1 VKAFLAAVVMVGLL
15 VGTARGAPPP
25 SVYRDSII
33 AQHEQRKATAARVVL
48 ESDARLAKVA
58 DARPQ
63 KIGIL
68 TYYPNRG
75 GGFTFREGATIVL
88 YALPYLPTTRDV
100 EKTLLII
107 ETTSAGIVIPHH
119 PKQWQSVS
127 AIGTSKLPFGGQA
140 IYQPEMFTTGKNV
153 LCREDVQ
160 VGSWTRDTPNGKL
173 RLSIMAKDNE
183 TRMKLKSIV
192 PVLERAEHA
201 R

>member
-1 VKAFLAAVVMVGLL
+1 VKPTLAAVVVVGLS

-25 SVYRDSII
+25 SVYRDSIF
-33 AQHEQRKATAARVVL
+33 AQHEQRKATATRVAL
-48 ESDARLAKVA
+48 ENDARLAKVA

-107 ETTSAGIVIPHH
+107 ETTSTGIVIPHH

-140 IYQPEMFTTGKNV
+140 IYQPEMFTTGKDV

-160 VGSWTRDTPNGKL
+160 VASWTRESPDGTFHF
-173 RLSIMAKDNE
+173 SIMEADHE
-183 TRMKLKSIV
+183 TRLKLKSIV
-192 PVLERAEHA
+192 PVLEHA
-201 R
+201 SKP